1 MSWHEYIHG
10 DSSILTGKPV
20 IRGTRLSVAFLFGL
34 LAEGWTAQEILE
46 NYPQLSGEAL
56 RAMFAFAEECTRD
69 ELAYALDNE
78 STAEIT
84 RKGEPECRGSFCKT

>member
-1 MSWHEYIHG
+1 MRWHAYIHS
-10 DSSILTGKPV
+10 DSSILAGKPV

-34 LAEGWTAQEILE
+34 LAEGWTAQEILD

-69 ELAYALDNE
+69 ELAYAVSVGILVE
-78 STAEIT
+78 TV
-84 RKGEPECRGSFCKT
+84 RKI

>member
-1 MSWHEYIHG
+1 MNWHDYIHS
-10 DSSILTGKPV
+10 DSSVLAGNPV
-20 IRGTRLSVAFLFGL
+20 IRGTRLSVAFLLGL
-34 LAEGWTAQEILE
+34 LAEGWTEQDILE

-69 ELAYALDNE
+69 ELVYALNSG

-84 RKGEPECRGSFCKT
+84 RK